1 MTEDGL
7 NRLKELEDKERADD
21 ITYNEKEELSVL
33 REELGIGAPKGKE
46 AGKGKAEA
54 RKAPTAG
61 TDHKRDAAIFGAG
74 VMTGLML
81 TKLMQELELDLEDI
95 GLPLNYD
102 KGKVDARKVLAMLEQ
117 AGISEK
123 DMEPAMRRVLE
134 RLRDSK

>member
-33 REELGIGAPKGKE
+33 REELGIEAPKGKGVVK
-46 AGKGKAEA
+46 AGKGPVA
-54 RKAPTAG
+54 RD
-61 TDHKRDAAIFGAG
+61 DHKRDAAIFGAG

-81 TKLMQELELDLEDI
+81 TKLMQELGLDLEDI

-102 KGKVDARKVLAMLEQ
+102 GGKVDARRVLAMLEN
-117 AGISEK
+117 AGVSES
-123 DMEPAMRRVLE
+123 DMEPAMRKVLE